1 MLIPAGTLICCA
13 TCSSVWVLFQ
23 ALHIETPFPVGLNV
37 KMVIINAHSI
47 ANKSYIFE
55 MTCSVQRS
63 WILQT
68 VLFSQH
74 LRFLEEKT
82 SWARS
87 SLLGTSTF
95 MQRTVLI
102 MLSSLSFYDHCLNRL
117 LRTKHCS
124 VCYSSLLSLHSH
136 STMKLETV
144 PRRHYI
150 QHTTTQHTQ
159 NTRTHTK

>member
-1 MLIPAGTLICCA
+1 
-13 TCSSVWVLFQ
+13 
-23 ALHIETPFPVGLNV
+23 
-37 KMVIINAHSI
+37 
-47 ANKSYIFE
+47 

-63 WILQT
+63 WILQN

-95 MQRTVLI
+95 MQRTVVI

-150 QHTTTQHTQ
+150 QH
-159 NTRTHTK
+159 NTTHTKYTHTHKMSTSETLKISRLEIVVSCIDMDIVTFSTSFHLSSGTEAFKSNIQPTFITTYLV